1 MATCNCRV
9 AASYHP
15 ASPMRRAGTGSTRR
29 ARRARRVSTP
39 KTRSR
44 NSGGR
49 NSPRCLR
56 PARTGIR
63 SAGLRI
69 SSRLSPGLRQRAG
82 VQYMP
87 RTRDRACGRRAQRSL
102 LITHPRVVYESDLTR
117 LGPDWRSS
125 GNSPPHPAWPTWTGG
140 NLLRQPGRG
149 VAQGRAGIGARCAD
163 SLGKG
168 CWNRRDVPSR
178 IGDYVPLSDRPETPS
193 GKDWTSFKSE
203 R

>member
-1 MATCNCRV
+1 MTQPRKAKSIAVRLGWDEITWFALTPEAERNGWLRYAWKWVKESGPMATCNCRV
-9 AASYHP
+9 AASYRP

-69 SSRLSPGLRQRAG
+69 SSHLSPGLRQRAG

-102 LITHPRVVYESDLTR
+102 LITHPLVVYESDLTR

-140 NLLRQPGRG
+140 NLLR
-149 VAQGRAGIGARCAD
+149 
-163 SLGKG
+163 
-168 CWNRRDVPSR
+168 
-178 IGDYVPLSDRPETPS
+178 
-193 GKDWTSFKSE
+193 
-203 R
+203 